1 MFKRKKSLLS
11 RITGRLR
18 LQDDDDIYDDELQ
31 AEDEDTIIN
40 DEHSVRISP
49 TDGGGNAPAPW
60 IEEEEDAELSVD
72 LFDNG
77 KEIIVQTMVAGVRP
91 EDLSIDIRRD
101 SITIEGSRKETH
113 SIKEDDYIFR
123 ELYWGSFSRT
133 LNLPEEVDPD
143 LAEATEKHGLLV
155 VRLPKIDK
163 GKQKKVKVKSI

>member
-1 MFKRKKSLLS
+1 MFKRKRSLLS

-18 LQDDDDIYDDELQ
+18 LDEDNFDDEFQ
-31 AEDEDTIIN
+31 EEDTVINEDRPVRITPVDGGDNAIGSWMEEDE
-40 DEHSVRISP
+40 S
-49 TDGGGNAPAPW
+49 
-60 IEEEEDAELSVD
+60 AELSVD

-101 SITIEGSRKETH
+101 SITIEGTRKETH
-113 SIKEDDYIFR
+113 TIKENDYLFR
-123 ELYWGSFSRT
+123 ELYWGSFSRM

-155 VRLPKIDK
+155 IRLPKIDK
-163 GKQKKVKVKSI
+163 GRQKKVKVKSI

>member
-1 MFKRKKSLLS
+1 M
-11 RITGRLR
+11 
-18 LQDDDDIYDDELQ
+18 DDDSYDDAPE
-31 AEDEDTIIN
+31 EDIDTVIEN
-40 DEHSVRISP
+40 DRSVRITP
-49 TDGGGNAPAPW
+49 NDGGDNNIPSWMGQ
-60 IEEEEDAELSVD
+60 EEEQAELSVD

-77 KEIIVQTMVAGVRP
+77 KEIVVQTMVAGVRP

-113 SIKEDDYIFR
+113 TIKENNYVVR
-123 ELYWGSFSRT
+123 ELYWGSFSRR
-133 LNLPEEVDPD
+133 LELPEEVDPD

>member
-1 MFKRKKSLLS
+1 M
-11 RITGRLR
+11 
-18 LQDDDDIYDDELQ
+18 DDDSYDDTSE
-31 AEDEDTIIN
+31 EDIDTIVEDN
-40 DEHSVRISP
+40 HTSVRITP
-49 TDGGGNAPAPW
+49 NDGGDNDLPSWLGQ
-60 IEEEEDAELSVD
+60 EEEQAELSVD

-113 SIKEDDYIFR
+113 TIKENNYVVR
-123 ELYWGSFSRT
+123 ELYWGSFSRR
-133 LNLPEEVDPD
+133 LDLPEEVDPD